1 MVNRKTTS
9 ALIIAALLACALPAR
24 SITAISP
31 ILSAQTPQR
40 FPVPESVPAG
50 ASVRITSGSGGIN
63 AITKALGSGFETQ
76 YPNSRIAIATKDTAA
91 AALQDVLNDNAD
103 LAAISRPLTAAEKAK
118 GLIEVPVLREKIAI
132 TVSKDN
138 PFAQSLTVSQFA
150 QIFRGE
156 IKDWAEV
163 GGSAGAIQV
172 IDRPES
178 SEIRQSLQPYPAF
191 TTAEFKTGDNATQ
204 LTDDSTESLAEALG
218 TGGIG
223 YAPIAQLEN
232 QPTLRALELHQTPPT
247 NPRYP
252 FSQPYS
258 FVYTGGAPLEVAA
271 FLGYATG
278 KPGQAVLS
286 QVSLAGSEDTS
297 AADTAADGNATAAA
311 GTTIESEGNTGAEG
325 ETAATPDSGQT
336 DSATDGTDTFSPREL
351 IDSQWWWLLLPLVG
365 LGLFIW
371 AASSRSS
378 EEETTYATD
387 ARPDDDKIRSS
398 FDSDSLSD
406 TAASTAASDLG
417 SSPISPASAGTAIAT
432 ETTYP
437 EASNIEANTDPVATD
452 PVADTELRAT
462 GVSAGE
468 PALKNVE
475 NERSAPMNWDN
486 TSTEFMGSSAVGA
499 EPSFEDSDPKEF
511 SNAGTEPHSSD
522 IGLGSGSNS
531 WLDRAK
537 TRINEATDQIKET
550 STEDDFRQNSSNY
563 DS

>member
-1 MVNRKTTS
+1 MMVNRKTTS

-40 FPVPESVPAG
+40 FPVPESVPTG
-50 ASVRITSGSGGIN
+50 ASVRITSGSDGMN

-132 TVSKDN
+132 AVSKDN

-258 FVYTGGAPLEVAA
+258 FVYTGGAPLEIAA

-336 DSATDGTDTFSPREL
+336 DSATDGTNTLSPGEM
-351 IDSQWWWLLLPLVG
+351 IDGQWWWLLLPLVG

-406 TAASTAASDLG
+406 TAASDLG
-417 SSPISPASAGTAIAT
+417 SPPIAPASAVPAIAT
-432 ETTYP
+432 ETSYP
-437 EASNIEANTDPVATD
+437 EASNIEANTDL
-452 PVADTELRAT
+452 VADTELQAT

-475 NERSAPMNWDN
+475 NERSAPMNLDN

-499 EPSFEDSDPKEF
+499 EPSFEDSDSFEDSGSKEF
-511 SNAGTEPHSSD
+511 SSAGTEPHSSD
-522 IGLGSGSNS
+522 IGLGSGSSS

-550 STEDDFRQNSSNY
+550 STEDDFRQKSSNY
-563 DS
+563 DR